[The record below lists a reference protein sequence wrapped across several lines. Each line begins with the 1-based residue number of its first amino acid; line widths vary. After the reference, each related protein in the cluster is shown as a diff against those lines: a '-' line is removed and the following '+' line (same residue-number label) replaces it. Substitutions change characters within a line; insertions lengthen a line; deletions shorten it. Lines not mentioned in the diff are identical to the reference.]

1 MLFMVELSA
10 PVQLYAIW
18 SSAIAV
24 TDCGQPVLT
33 GAFRNAG
40 LIGGN
45 ISLIFFCLKI
55 KLKNRLQST
64 SRDSLS
70 RTQSQVRRMLLT
82 GMITFGFGS
91 ACCIGVAALAYAQF
105 KSIHAIN
112 WKTAAARAFA
122 YSYAIVS
129 TLFGAY
135 WCWLIFATCWQL
147 ITDPDGPGAL
157 GSLIFPFWA
166 AIAATPT
173 LIGIILLRTVKGR
186 RRRYVAR

>member
-1 MLFMVELSA
+1 ML
-10 PVQLYAIW
+10 I
-18 SSAIAV
+18 
-24 TDCGQPVLT
+24 
-33 GAFRNAG
+33 
-40 LIGGN
+40 
-45 ISLIFFCLKI
+45 
-55 KLKNRLQST
+55 
-64 SRDSLS
+64 
-70 RTQSQVRRMLLT
+70 T

-105 KSIHAIN
+105 KSVHIMN

-166 AIAATPT
+166 AIAATPP
-173 LIGIILLRTVKGR
+173 LIESRGHSICASASKVLLCLRPSPAYRMLDCQGRAWGR
-186 RRRYVAR
+186 RGAAGRAAPC